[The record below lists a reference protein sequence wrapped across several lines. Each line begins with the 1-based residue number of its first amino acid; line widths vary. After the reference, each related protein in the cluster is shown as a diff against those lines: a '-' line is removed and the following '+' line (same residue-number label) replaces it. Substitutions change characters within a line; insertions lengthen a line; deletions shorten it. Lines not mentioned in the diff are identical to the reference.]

1 MSRYLVL
8 LAIFLIP
15 AYIFRFLVF
24 GLPTNV
30 FEITVGIALLVF
42 IIERLLVGS
51 RLRGNDKRLLVGFWP
66 NYLLVFF
73 AAVSII
79 FSPDKTTALGIW
91 KGWFFVPA
99 ILYFLI
105 INNYKKNN
113 IRRIAIPIFINLLIV
128 SLWATLQK
136 LGVISTLFYQTNDP
150 GFYDYLAR
158 FRSFGP
164 FESPNYLA
172 MYVVP
177 AGIFSFTIFDYFQK
191 KIDRTLILIMFL
203 LPLYALYTSKSL
215 GGLLAFGFGLLS
227 FLAFGMAKTY
237 KAKMVDSGKKIAL
250 WIIGLIVTAVVLA
263 FVFSSIGND
272 TYSNNIRM
280 DIYRYAAQ
288 LIKANPV
295 FGIGMGQ
302 FQSAVASISTSNS
315 GFVTYGLSYAL
326 HPHNLYLAF
335 WLNIGILGLLSFIY
349 ILGSFFWNLGRRG
362 GEIFLMAG
370 AFASMVAI
378 MIHGLVDTT
387 YFKNDLSALFWLLL
401 ATGSVIGRRQD
412 A

>member
-15 AYIFRFLVF
+15 AYIFRFLFF
-24 GLPTNV
+24 GIPTNV
-30 FEITVGIALLVF
+30 FEITVGITLIVF
-42 IIERLLVGS
+42 LIERLLIS
-51 RLRGNDKRLLVGFWP
+51 SNKRFISGYWPYYMLLLFSGISI
-66 NYLLVFF
+66 FF
-73 AAVSII
+73 T
-79 FSPDKTTALGIW
+79 PDSSTGLGIF
-91 KGWFFVPA
+91 KGWFLVPA

-105 INNYKKNN
+105 INLYKKEN
-113 IRRIAIPIFINLLIV
+113 IRRVIIPLFANLIIV

-136 LGVISTLFYQTNDP
+136 LGVISTLFYQVNDP

-177 AGIFSFTIFDYFQK
+177 VGILSLTVVDFFQK
-191 KIDRTLILIMFL
+191 RIDRTLVCIMFL
-203 LPLYALYTSKSL
+203 LPLYAIYTSKSL
-215 GGLLAFGFGLLS
+215 GGLLAFGFGILV
-227 FLAFGMAKTY
+227 FFAFGMAKTY
-237 KAKMVDSGKKIAL
+237 RAKMVNSGKKLTL
-250 WIIGLIVTAVVLA
+250 WIVALIITAASLA
-263 FVFSSIGND
+263 LIFSSIDND

-280 DIYRYAAQ
+280 DIYRYAVD
-288 LIKANPV
+288 LIKSNPV

-302 FQSAVASISTSNS
+302 FQSAVAEISSSNT

-335 WLNIGILGLLSFIY
+335 WLNIGVLGLLSFIY
-349 ILGSFFWNLGRRG
+349 ALSSFFWSLGRRG
-362 GEIFLMAG
+362 GEIFLMSG
-370 AFASMVAI
+370 AFAAMVAI

-387 YFKNDLSALFWLLL
+387 YFKNDLSAIFWLIL
-401 ATGSVIGRRQD
+401 AVGTVIGGKKN